1 MTRVRNY
8 NYSVDHDLSSK
19 PLFKM
24 QTKAEATASLRIEP
38 LQVFF
43 LWFIYISA
51 MIGNNDSICV
61 KAASR
66 EIPLHEMD
74 RYREREH
81 NWLWAGN
88 AGCWSLGS
96 LV

>member
-38 LQVFF
+38 LQ
-43 LWFIYISA
+43 LP
-51 MIGNNDSICV
+51 
-61 KAASR
+61 AAR
-66 EIPLHEMD
+66 F
-74 RYREREH
+74 RYMKWTDIESVNTTGSE
-81 NWLWAGN
+81 
-88 AGCWSLGS
+88 LGMRVVDL
-96 LV
+96 LVH